1 MKIVATFLDV
11 VCTFNES
18 FWLFQWV
25 NILLKKRMFIEQ
37 NAVYKKYCEWI
48 IEICFVTIVICMN
61 NITLTSPYTMI
72 VIMLFSL
79 FVVTCLW
86 KSDVMQSIA
95 IVGGYF
101 FCMFLKGNIE
111 ISITGMIGQDV
122 LIQETTAEKGIIR
135 VVYLVIS
142 GGIWFLINK
151 YGTRYFRNKYIGR
164 YESRYLAGISV
175 VGFISCAF
183 IGAIMLQSFNI
194 HINLAWYI
202 FLAFLL
208 MAIAVFYYLLK
219 QKDEKLRSTVLQA
232 KNEMLEKNYMRVNEF
247 YVSNAK
253 LYHDMNHH
261 FEAIYHMLQLGQGEQ
276 AKGYIESLRNQNEYN
291 MGEIQTGINVLD
303 AILYEMDIK
312 ANKKGI
318 MLNMELSLLPCDV
331 GISNS
336 DICSLFANLLENA
349 VEAAVKEVML
359 QIKFINR
366 TIFVVVKN
374 DYSIEPIRKEGKFL
388 TNKCDKNI
396 HGWGTQIVDQI
407 VQKYEGDI
415 QYDIKDGYFI
425 VNLMINEKR

>member
-1 MKIVATFLDV
+1 MRIIATFLDV
-11 VCTFNES
+11 VCTFNEA

-25 NILLKKRMFIEQ
+25 NILLEKRVFTEQ
-37 NAVYKKYCEWI
+37 NTVYKKYCEWI
-48 IEICFVTIVICMN
+48 MEICFVTIVFCMN
-61 NITLTSPYTMI
+61 HIILTSPYTMI
-72 VIMLFSL
+72 VIMLFNL
-79 FVVTCLW
+79 LVVICLW
-86 KSDVMQSIA
+86 KSDVMQGIA

-111 ISITGMIGQDV
+111 ISITGMIGQDA

-135 VVYLVIS
+135 VAYLVLS
-142 GGIWFLINK
+142 GGIWFLLNMC
-151 YGTRYFRNKYIGR
+151 GTAYFRNKHIR
-164 YESRYLAGISV
+164 IRETRYLAGISV
-175 VGFISCAF
+175 VGFIGCAF

-202 FLAFLL
+202 FLVLLL

-219 QKDEKLRSTVLQA
+219 QKDEKLRTTLLQA

-276 AKGYIESLRNQNEYN
+276 AKEYIESLRSRNEYDK
-291 MGEIQTGINVLD
+291 GEIQTGINVLD

-312 ANKKGI
+312 AKKKGVTLKI
-318 MLNMELSLLPCDV
+318 ESSLLPCDV

-366 TIFVVVKN
+366 TILVVVKN
-374 DYSIEPIRKEGKFL
+374 DYSIEPVRKDGKFL
-388 TNKCDKNI
+388 TNKCDKNL

-415 QYDIKDGYFI
+415 QYDIKEGYFI
-425 VNLMINEKR
+425 AYLLINEKR